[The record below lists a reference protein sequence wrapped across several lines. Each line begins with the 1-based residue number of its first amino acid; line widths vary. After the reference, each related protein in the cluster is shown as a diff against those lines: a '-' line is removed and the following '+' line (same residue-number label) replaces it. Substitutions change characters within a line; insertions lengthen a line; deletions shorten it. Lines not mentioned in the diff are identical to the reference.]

1 MKNETKKNKKTSTVA
16 KTTAKAKSTA
26 GAKKTANKKPA
37 TKPAKQTKTAPKA
50 KATKP
55 AKKVETKK
63 AIKRAETKSNKKQA
77 VKTTALPSKKLQR
90 AEELRRKNYNA
101 IMSLYRIHTNWEKAL
116 KNAKTSKEKKEVDK
130 KYEAKFN
137 EADKQ
142 ELVSYKKYY
151 DYVKNNFSQ
160 KTREEAFAKCNV
172 ITSKRF
178 INALGRNK

>member
-1 MKNETKKNKKTSTVA
+1 
-16 KTTAKAKSTA
+16 
-26 GAKKTANKKPA
+26 
-37 TKPAKQTKTAPKA
+37 
-50 KATKP
+50 
-55 AKKVETKK
+55 
-63 AIKRAETKSNKKQA
+63 
-77 VKTTALPSKKLQR
+77 
-90 AEELRRKNYNA
+90 
-101 IMSLYRIHTNWEKAL
+101 MSLYRIHTNWEKAL